1 MQVHAVIPLKRALR
15 GKTRLARALGA
26 GERSQLVRVMAGHVA
41 QAVAAAPEV
50 ARVHVL
56 TSDASL
62 APENCGRIPDRGA
75 ELNASLTRAAQELR
89 AQGAQ
94 RLLIVHG
101 DLPFLTTED
110 VRALVLESA
119 ADAVVAAPDLAEA
132 GTNALAYSLSCDFH
146 TRFGPGSLAA
156 HRLAAEAAGMHF
168 QLVWRRGLAHDID
181 EPAQLVEL
189 LERGGSSYAFLR
201 SAVDGAL
208 NCPK

>member
-1 MQVHAVIPLKRALR
+1 MQVHAVIPLKRAMR
-15 GKTRLARALGA
+15 GKTRLARALGDA
-26 GERSQLVRVMAGHVA
+26 ERTQLVRVMARHVV

-62 APENCGRIPDRGA
+62 APDYCAQIADREA
-75 ELNASLTRAAQELR
+75 ELNASLAYAARVLR

-94 RLLIVHG
+94 ALLIVHG

-110 VRALVLESA
+110 VRALVLASA
-119 ADAVVAAPDLAEA
+119 PHAIVVAPDVAEA
-132 GTNALAYSLSCDFH
+132 GTNALAYCLSNDFC

-156 HRLAAEAAGMHF
+156 HRLAAEVAGLEFHIV
-168 QLVWRRGLAHDID
+168 QRRGLAHDID
-181 EPAQLVEL
+181 EPAQLLEL
-189 LERGGSSYAFLR
+189 LERGGPSYAFLR

-208 NCPK
+208 NFPK